1 MKKSLIIY
9 LLGIVVLTLVI
20 SGALVL
26 MSGLYSFDLPSSTS
40 GVIIFLLLSTSIV
53 HVAFMTSSRQGG
65 ELSVSLLM
73 ASILGHLVVNIIF
86 ILLLL
91 YFNQEEAFTI
101 TFIFFGSF
109 ILYMIYEVVMIS
121 LFINRK
127 TSE

>member
-1 MKKSLIIY
+1 MKKSLITY
-9 LLGIVVLTLVI
+9 LAGIVALTLVI
-20 SGALVL
+20 GGALVL
-26 MSGLYSFDLPSSTS
+26 TSQLYSFALPSPTI
-40 GVIIFLLLSTSIV
+40 GIIIFLLLSTSVV
-53 HVAFMTSSRQGG
+53 HIAFMASSKQGG

-73 ASILGHLVVNIIF
+73 ASILGHMVVNIIF
-86 ILLLL
+86 ILVLL
-91 YFNQEEAFTI
+91 YFNQEEAMSI